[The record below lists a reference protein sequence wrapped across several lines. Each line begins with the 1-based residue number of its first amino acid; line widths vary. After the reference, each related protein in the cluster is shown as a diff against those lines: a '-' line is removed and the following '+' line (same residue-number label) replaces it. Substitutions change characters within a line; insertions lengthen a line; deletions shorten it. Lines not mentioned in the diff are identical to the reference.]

1 MKKYKANCKFS
12 FMWVGALILFL
23 WVPLAYGLDV
33 PKLKGCV
40 NDYADMLSSSA
51 ERQIEGVLRQ
61 LEQTD
66 STQIV
71 VLTIP
76 SLEDDALED
85 YSLRV
90 VEEWKIGQKDLD
102 NGVLLL
108 ISKNDRKLRIEVGY
122 GMEGTLTDL
131 ISGRIIR
138 NIIGPQFKAGNFDRG
153 VMEGVQ
159 AMILAV
165 RGEFKATAKTRR
177 DTRRKSSG
185 NSKLFVLIV
194 FIYLINMMGRLRR
207 PLGAAAGGLFFP
219 IVGAM
224 FFGLSFFWI
233 LALIPLGIG
242 GGLLMSLFGSPLSF
256 SSTSTHGGHRG
267 SGYLTGGLGG
277 LGGFSGG
284 GGFGGFSG
292 GGGGFGGGGS
302 SGGW

>member
-1 MKKYKANCKFS
+1 MIEYRTGCKIS
-12 FMWVGALILFL
+12 YIWLGTLILFL
-23 WVPLAYGLDV
+23 WAPMAYGLDV
-33 PKLKGCV
+33 PKLKGHV
-40 NDYADMLSSSA
+40 NDYGDILTPYA

-71 VLTIP
+71 VLTIS
-76 SLEDDALED
+76 SLEGDALGD
-85 YSLRV
+85 YSMRV
-90 VEEWKIGQKDLD
+90 VEEWKIGQKDSD
-102 NGVLLL
+102 NGAILL
-108 ISKNDRKLRIEVGY
+108 IAKNDRKLRIEVGY
-122 GMEGTLTDL
+122 GLEGSLTDL

-138 NIIGPQFKAGNFDRG
+138 NIIGPQFKSGNFDRG

-165 RGEFKATAKTRR
+165 RGEFKATATAHR
-177 DTRRKSSG
+177 DTRRRSSG

-207 PLGAAAGGLFFP
+207 PLGAAAGGLIFP

-242 GGLLMSLFGSPLSF
+242 GGLAMSLFGSPLSF
-256 SSTSTHGGHRG
+256 SSTSTHGGYRG
-267 SGYLTGGLGG
+267 SRYMVGG

-284 GGFGGFSG
+284 MGGFGGFSG
-292 GGGGFGGGGS
+292 GGGGFGGGGA

>member
-1 MKKYKANCKFS
+1 MNEYRAIRKISY
-12 FMWVGALILFL
+12 MWVGALILFF
-23 WVPLAYGLDV
+23 WAPLAYGLDV
-33 PKLKGCV
+33 PKLKGHV
-40 NDYADMLSSSA
+40 NDYADILSPYT

-61 LEQTD
+61 LEQSD

-71 VLTIP
+71 VLTIS
-76 SLEDDALED
+76 SLEGDALGD
-85 YSLRV
+85 YSIRV
-90 VEEWKIGQKDLD
+90 VEEWKIGQKDSD
-102 NGVLLL
+102 NGAILL

-122 GMEGTLTDL
+122 GLEGSLTDL

-138 NIIGPQFKAGNFDRG
+138 NIIAPQFKSGNFDRG

-185 NSKLFVLIV
+185 SSKLFVLIV

-224 FFGLSFFWI
+224 FFGLGLFWV
-233 LALIPLGIG
+233 LALIPLGIF
-242 GGLLMSLFGSPLSF
+242 GGLAMSLLGSPLSF
-256 SSTSTHGGHRG
+256 SSTSTHGGYRG
-267 SGYLTGGLGG
+267 SRYMSGG
-277 LGGFSGG
+277 LGGFSG

-292 GGGGFGGGGS
+292 GGGGFGGGGA

>member
-1 MKKYKANCKFS
+1 MNEFIAIRKISYI
-12 FMWVGALILFL
+12 WVGALILFL

-33 PKLKGCV
+33 PKLKGHV
-40 NDYADMLSSSA
+40 NDYADILSPYTES
-51 ERQIEGVLRQ
+51 QIEGVLSQ

-71 VLTIP
+71 VLTIS
-76 SLEDDALED
+76 SLEGDALGD
-85 YSLRV
+85 YSIRV
-90 VEEWKIGQKDLD
+90 AEEWKIGQKDSD
-102 NGVLLL
+102 NGAILL
-108 ISKNDRKLRIEVGY
+108 IAKNDRKLRIEVGY
-122 GMEGTLTDL
+122 GLEGSLTDL

-138 NIIGPQFKAGNFDRG
+138 GIIAPQFKSGNFDRG

-165 RGEFKATAKTRR
+165 RGEFKATAKTSR

-185 NSKLFVLIV
+185 HSKLFVLIV

-233 LALIPLGIG
+233 LALIPLGIF
-242 GGLLMSLFGSPLSF
+242 GGLAMSLFGSPLSF
-256 SSTSTHGGHRG
+256 SSTSTHGGR
-267 SGYLTGGLGG
+267 YMTGGLGG

-284 GGFGGFSG
+284 MGGFGGFSG
-292 GGGGFGGGGS
+292 GGGGFGGGGA

>member
-1 MKKYKANCKFS
+1 MNEYR
-12 FMWVGALILFL
+12 LIRKIRYIWMCVLCVFF
-23 WVPLAYGLDV
+23 WASVAYGLNV
-33 PKLKGCV
+33 PKLKGHV
-40 NDYADMLSSSA
+40 NDYADILSPYT
-51 ERQIEGVLRQ
+51 ERQIEGVLRR

-76 SLEDDALED
+76 SLEGEALED
-85 YSLRV
+85 YSIRV

-102 NGVLLL
+102 NGAVLLVA
-108 ISKNDRKLRIEVGY
+108 KNDRKLRIEVGY
-122 GMEGTLTDL
+122 GMEGSLTDL

-138 NIIGPQFKAGNFDRG
+138 GVIAPQFKSGNFDRG
-153 VMEGVQ
+153 VMDGVQ

-165 RGEFKATAKTRR
+165 RGEFKATAETRR

-185 NSKLFVLIV
+185 NSKIFVLIV

-224 FFGLSFFWI
+224 FFGLSFFWL
-233 LALIPLGIG
+233 LALIPLGIV
-242 GGLLMSLFGSPLSF
+242 GGLVMSLFGSPLSF
-256 SSTSTHGGHRG
+256 SSTSTHGGR
-267 SGYLTGGLGG
+267 YMTGGLGG

-284 GGFGGFSG
+284 MGGFGGFSG
-292 GGGGFGGGGS
+292 GGGGFGGGGA